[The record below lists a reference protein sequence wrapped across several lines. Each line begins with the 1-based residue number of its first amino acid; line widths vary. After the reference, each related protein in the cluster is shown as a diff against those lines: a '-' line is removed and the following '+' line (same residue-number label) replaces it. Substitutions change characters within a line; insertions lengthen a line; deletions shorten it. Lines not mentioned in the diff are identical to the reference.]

1 MSGLLLVVRS
11 EPTRAELDERYAA
24 WYAEHM
30 DQVARVEGVLSARRF
45 ESVDGPLR
53 YMSMYELTGP
63 EVFDDPA
70 YPARGSFG
78 PLDGQIAFTRNVYR
92 EIPWSPSG
100 G

>member
-1 MSGLLLVVRS
+1 MSRLLLVVRS
-11 EPTRAELDERYAA
+11 QPTSPELDEAYTA

-30 DQVARVEGVLSARRF
+30 AQVAAVEGVVSARRF

-63 EVFDDPA
+63 EVFASPD
-70 YPARGSFG
+70 YPAQGSFG
-78 PLDGQIAFTRNVYR
+78 PLDGSVEFTRNVYR
-92 EIPWSPSG
+92 EIPWPPSG